1 MIASSS
7 MASASSNIKK
17 KKNLNNENRPSY
29 TLRSIENIQ
38 EHIIND
44 KSNIKHFWDGVKYSS
59 SIYKFDFPGEKFKLP
74 QPQLDNSKVNKDMII
89 KQNKE
94 NLNRKI
100 P

>member
-1 MIASSS
+1 

-17 KKNLNNENRPSY
+17 KRNLNNENRPSY

-44 KSNIKHFWDGVKYSS
+44 KSHIKHFWDGVKNSS
-59 SIYKFDFPGEKFKLP
+59 TIYKFGFPSENFQLP
-74 QPQLDNSKVNKDMII
+74 QPQLNNSKVNKNII
-89 KQNKE
+89 NKQNKE
-94 NLNRKI
+94 NLNEKV